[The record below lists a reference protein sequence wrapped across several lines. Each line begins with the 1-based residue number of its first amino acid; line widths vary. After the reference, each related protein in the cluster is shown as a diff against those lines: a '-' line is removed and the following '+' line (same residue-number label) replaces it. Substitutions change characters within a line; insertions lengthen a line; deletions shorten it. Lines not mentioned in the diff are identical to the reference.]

1 MLLRMCLRLFPLF
14 LLPTLQL
21 CLGSPLT
28 TSKDLQPYKSSSIST
43 DPSRADYLRG
53 NRIGNRTET
62 HAPRYRKRDD
72 DYEAFDLV
80 HVAAANPIQPYDAGA
95 MIMSI
100 FYHLLM
106 DAATGRW
113 RNRPQGQ
120 HLRIVWGRVAMLML
134 VQGVE
139 FISWDMVADMAA
151 TMLQWIDNGHVAFT
165 FEAYYVRR
173 AEYAARHGLYVGVR
187 ILEEQ
192 EAVNAYLNAGR
203 DGTLDLSNL

>member
-1 MLLRMCLRLFPLF
+1 MLLLMRLRLVPLL

-21 CLGSPLT
+21 GLGSPLT
-28 TSKDLQPYKSSSIST
+28 ASKHLEPYASSPISTHTSRTVPLRGTNGVKPHDLQYK
-43 DPSRADYLRG
+43 
-53 NRIGNRTET
+53 
-62 HAPRYRKRDD
+62 KRDD
-72 DYEAFDLV
+72 DYDEFDLV
-80 HVAAANPIQPYDAGA
+80 HLAAANPIRPYDAGA

-139 FISWDMVADMAA
+139 LISWDMVADMAA